1 MYRESV
7 ISPHPC
13 QPIISSFNDSHPR
26 ECEEVLHWGFVFAFW
41 LLVILIIIWHACW
54 SFVYL
59 SGKKCIFKFF
69 AHILTELF
77 VFLLLSHGS
86 SFHIMNAKSLLS
98 IWTTNNFSHCVDC
111 LLLSWLMGFDT
122 QKFFNLDKG
131 QLLFFFL
138 FLKAYAFGVLWTPTV
153 KFKIMTVCGCEQGEE
168 AFVVITSTLAF
179 LSTYTES
186 KDQPEGKLRALL
198 EYNMFPVLHL
208 CGF

>member
-1 MYRESV
+1 MWRSA
-7 ISPHPC
+7 SLRFC
-13 QPIISSFNDSHPR
+13 
-26 ECEEVLHWGFVFAFW
+26 FAFSW

-59 SGKKCIFKFF
+59 LWKKCIFKFF

-111 LLLSWLMGFDT
+111 LFTFWLMGFDT

-138 FLKAYAFGVLWTPTV
+138 LKEKLMLLVSFLEFHCQIQDYDSLWLWTRRRS
-153 KFKIMTVCGCEQGEE
+153 
-168 AFVVITSTLAF
+168 FVVITSTLAF

-198 EYNMFPVLHL
+198 ECFLGMFPVLSI
-208 CGF
+208 CVAF

>member
-1 MYRESV
+1 MWRSA
-7 ISPHPC
+7 SLRFC
-13 QPIISSFNDSHPR
+13 
-26 ECEEVLHWGFVFAFW
+26 FAFPW

-54 SFVYL
+54 SFMDL
-59 SGKKCIFKFF
+59 LWKKCIFKLF

-111 LLLSWLMGFDT
+111 LFTFWLMGFDT
-122 QKFFNLDKG
+122 QKFLILIKVNL
-131 QLLFFFL
+131 LFCFFFL
-138 FLKAYAFGVLWTPTV
+138 LKEKLMLLVSFLEFHCQIQDYDSLWLWTRRRS
-153 KFKIMTVCGCEQGEE
+153 
-168 AFVVITSTLAF
+168 FVVTTSTLAF

-198 EYNMFPVLHL
+198 ECFLGMFPVLSI
-208 CGF
+208 CVAF